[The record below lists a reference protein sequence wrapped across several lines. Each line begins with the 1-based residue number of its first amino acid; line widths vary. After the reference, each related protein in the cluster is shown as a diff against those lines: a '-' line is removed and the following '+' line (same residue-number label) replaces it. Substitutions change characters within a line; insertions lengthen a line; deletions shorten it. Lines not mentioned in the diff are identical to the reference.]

1 MHNPAPS
8 PNLPPVRLSA
18 SARRSAALRAGFTL
32 LEVMV
37 AIAIASFTVT
47 ALFALFT
54 VQSRQLL
61 RQDID
66 MEMNQSLRFATDMI
80 TRSVRMAG
88 YGSGGWVYG
97 AMGPT
102 AGATS
107 DPLPSIIPWN
117 DPTGDGGPD
126 AITVVYMDPALI
138 MDTSNQV
145 IESWDTLSITF
156 KPGMRGNALKLA
168 QLNAGDMLL
177 CSDYA
182 DPRGIRSYLWA
193 ITAVNSTTGVIGV
206 VPNDSYSD
214 YAQWFTTNPN
224 LTPIMT
230 CSRAEIYTF
239 YVDDDDDGVG
249 AGSADN
255 PVLMLSSDQTWP
267 SNDDVPLVDNIEDLQ
282 LEYCLDDGTMSADC
296 STSWVTGASIDAS
309 TAADKVWMVRVMLMV
324 RSNREDMNDQ
334 YGGQRTAMS
343 DRGAGLPDHFFRRTM
358 ATEVAV
364 RNIRLLA
371 RP

>member
-1 MHNPAPS
+1 MHTPAPR
-8 PNLPPVRLSA
+8 PLSA
-18 SARRSAALRAGFTL
+18 RPARPRGAEAALRAGFTL
-32 LEVMV
+32 IEVMV

-66 MEMNQSLRFATDMI
+66 MEMNQSLRFASDMI

-88 YGSGGWVYG
+88 YGSGGWIYG

-102 AGATS
+102 SGAS
-107 DPLPSIIPWN
+107 GQPLPAIIPWN
-117 DPTGDGGPD
+117 DPTGDGGAD
-126 AITVVYMDPALI
+126 AITVVYMDPALV

-193 ITAVNSTTGVIGV
+193 ISAVNSTTGVVGV
-206 VPNDSYSD
+206 VPNDTYAD

-230 CSRAEIYTF
+230 CSRAEVYTF
-239 YVDDDDDGVG
+239 YVDDDDDGIG
-249 AGSADN
+249 AGSRDN

-296 STSWVTGASIDAS
+296 STSWISGATIDA
-309 TAADKVWMVRVMLMV
+309 TTHADKVWMVRVMLMV
-324 RSNREDMNDQ
+324 RSNREDLNNS
-334 YGGQRTAMS
+334 YGGIRPAMS
-343 DRGAGLPDHFFRRTM
+343 DRGAGEPDHYFRRTM